1 MLIPLLQSQVGVL
14 ITREQTL
21 ESPGVRGGW
30 KSRHPCG
37 RQVSDQACLR
47 LVSTPGAWVLWE
59 ALVET

>member
-1 MLIPLLQSQVGVL
+1 MVTPFLQGQVGVL

-21 ESPGVRGGW
+21 ECPGVRGLEIPN
-30 KSRHPCG
+30 PCG
-37 RQVSDQACLR
+37 RQISDQACLR